1 MADPTALSGLTD
13 SEAREFHSQ
22 FTTTFSTF
30 LLIAA
35 VAHALV
41 WAWKPWF

>member
-1 MADPTALSGLTD
+1 MADPTLSGL
-13 SEAREFHSQ
+13 SEAEAREFHSQ